1 MRGETTVG
9 KVIEETTAAIW
20 KCLKNQYMPL
30 PSENMWLEIAQR
42 YEELWNM
49 PNCIGSLDGKHIRIK
64 APPKSG
70 SAFFNYKSYHSIVLM
85 AIADADSLFT
95 AISVGDF
102 GRNSDGA
109 VFKNSELGKLLEANK
124 LNIPS
129 ARNLPG
135 DIGSSFPMFFVADEA
150 FALKKEIMKPYPQ
163 RTLDNPKRIFNYRL
177 SRARKS
183 VECAFGMLW
192 SKFRVFDKPIACNI
206 NKTDDIIKAACILHN
221 FIRKHDGIYSTA
233 DSSLQVPANCKA
245 VTIYGRPTSEAIR
258 LRDILCQ
265 YFMKPEIALPW
276 QNKVCI

>member
-20 KCLKNQYMPL
+20 KSLKKQYMPL
-30 PSENMWLEIAQR
+30 PSENMWIEIAQR

-49 PNCIGSLDGKHIRIK
+49 PNCIGSIDGKHIRIK

-109 VFKNSELGKLLEANK
+109 VFKNSEIGKLLETNK
-124 LNIPS
+124 LNIPP

-135 DIGSSFPMFFVADEA
+135 DTESSFPMFFVADEA

-163 RTLDNPKRIFNYRL
+163 RSLDNPKRIFNYRL

-192 SKFRVFDKPIACNI
+192 SKFRVFDKPIACST
-206 NKTDDIIKAACILHN
+206 NKTDDIIKSACILHN
-221 FIRKHDGIYSTA
+221 FIRKHDGIYSSA
-233 DSSLQVPANCKA
+233 DLSLQVSVNRKA
-245 VTIYGRPTSEAIR
+245 LTVCGRPSSEAIR
-258 LRDILCQ
+258 LRDVLCE

-276 QNKVCI
+276 QNNVCV